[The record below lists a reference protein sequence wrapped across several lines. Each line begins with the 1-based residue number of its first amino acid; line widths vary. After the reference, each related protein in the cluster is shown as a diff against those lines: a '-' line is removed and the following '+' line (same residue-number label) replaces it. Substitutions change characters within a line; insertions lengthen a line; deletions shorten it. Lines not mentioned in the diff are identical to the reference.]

1 MHRST
6 LWRSRQLTVHLTK
19 AAGAQIDS
27 RNSVIDYRLS
37 VLVSVCVFVYR
48 LKFGFGINRLSSVLT
63 MLGLYIN
70 IYNVMLIVGVYI
82 VIVIG
87 S

>member
-1 MHRST
+1 MF
-6 LWRSRQLTVHLTK
+6 
-19 AAGAQIDS
+19 
-27 RNSVIDYRLS
+27 S
-37 VLVSVCVFVYR
+37 VLYR
-48 LKFGFGINRLSSVLT
+48 FKFGFGINRLSSVLT